1 MAIYN
6 LNYGK
11 LESLIDRNFS
21 PGTEHAII
29 DAIKSAGI
37 VTPGSGKTGV
47 EVEKSS
53 GSYTI
58 PHNAQIFLDTGSR
71 NTITINDDG
80 AKLIA
85 AGDGANHITDMGPGG
100 DTLVGGAGAESLRAM
115 HGENMLIAGSGAN
128 TLVGG
133 AGHDTLIGGGSSL
146 LEAGSGGS
154 TLLGGFG
161 DQSSNDHG
169 HGHGHSHHADLASTP
184 SDTLKGGQ
192 GDDLLQVSHGD
203 NLLIAGGGHDTIFGG
218 DGQDTI
224 FGGGH
229 DTINLN
235 YGNEFVQGGSGSDV
249 VNIGLHGND
258 VIYGGKATTVH
269 TDQTSSSI
277 KNEVDVH
284 GVTTITFSNHQV
296 LTVSNVTIEFADGHK
311 TTVH

>member
-6 LNYGK
+6 LSYGK
-11 LESLIDRNFS
+11 LESLVDHSFS
-21 PGTEHAII
+21 PGTENAII

-37 VTPGSGKTGV
+37 VTPYSGKTGV
-47 EVEKSS
+47 EVEKTS
-53 GSYTI
+53 GSYAI
-58 PHNAQIFLDTGSR
+58 PNTAQIFLDTGAD
-71 NTITINDDG
+71 NKITINDDG

-85 AGDGANHITDMGPGG
+85 AGDGSNQIIDNGPGG
-100 DTLVGGAGAESLRAM
+100 DTLVGGSGAESLNVT
-115 HGENMLIAGSGAN
+115 HGDNELIGGSGAN
-128 TLVGG
+128 TLIGG
-133 AGHDTLIGGGSSL
+133 AGNDTLIGGGSSL

-154 TLLGGFG
+154 TLIGGLGDPSSG
-161 DQSSNDHG
+161 DPRHG
-169 HGHGHSHHADLASTP
+169 LGHHTDPAPAP

-192 GDDLLQVSHGD
+192 GDDLLQVTRGD
-203 NLLIAGGGHDTIFGG
+203 NLLLAGSGHDTLFGG

-235 YGNEFVQGGSGSDV
+235 YGNEFVQGGSGSDL
-249 VNIGLHGND
+249 VNVGLHGND
-258 VIYGGKATTVH
+258 IIYGGNATTVH

-284 GVTTITFSNHQV
+284 GVTTIAFSNHQV

>member
-1 MAIYN
+1 VAIYN
-6 LNYGK
+6 LDYGN
-11 LESLIDRNFS
+11 LESLIRSSFS

-29 DAIKSAGI
+29 EAIKNAGI
-37 VTPGSGKTGV
+37 VTPSSGTTGV
-47 EVEKSS
+47 EVETAS

-58 PHNAQIFLDTGSR
+58 PQNTQIFLDTASH

-80 AKLIA
+80 ANLIA
-85 AGDGANHITDMGPGG
+85 AGDGANQITDTGPGG
-100 DTLVGGAGAESLRAM
+100 DTLVGGAGAESLKVTN
-115 HGENMLIAGSGAN
+115 GENVLIAGSGAN

-133 AGHDTLIGGGSSL
+133 AGNDTLIGGGFSL

-154 TLLGGFG
+154 TLIGGVA
-161 DQSSNDHG
+161 DPSSG
-169 HGHGHSHHADLASTP
+169 APAP

-192 GDDLLQVSHGD
+192 GNDLLQVSHGD
-203 NLLIAGGGHDTIFGG
+203 NLLIAGSGNDTLSGG

-235 YGNEFVQGGSGSDV
+235 YGNEFVQGGSGSDF

-258 VIYGGKATTVH
+258 VIYGGAATTVQ

-277 KNEVDVH
+277 KSEVDVH
-284 GVTTITFSNHQV
+284 GVTTITFSNQQT

-311 TTVH
+311 TIVH

>member
-6 LNYGK
+6 LGYGK
-11 LESLIDRNFS
+11 LESLIDHSFS
-21 PGTEHAII
+21 PGTENAII

-37 VTPGSGKTGV
+37 VTSHSGKTGV
-47 EVEKSS
+47 EVEKAS
-53 GSYTI
+53 GSYAI
-58 PHNAQIFLDTGSR
+58 PHTAQIFLDTGSG

-85 AGDGANHITDMGPGG
+85 AGDGSNQIIDNGPGG
-100 DTLVGGAGAESLRAM
+100 DTLVGGAGAESLRVT
-115 HGENMLIAGSGAN
+115 HGENELIAGSGAN

-133 AGHDTLIGGGSSL
+133 AGNDTLIGGGASL

-154 TLLGGFG
+154 TLIGGLGYPSSG
-161 DQSSNDHG
+161 D
-169 HGHGHSHHADLASTP
+169 HSQGRVHHANAASVT
-184 SDTLKGGQ
+184 SDTLKGVQ
-192 GDDLLQVSHGD
+192 GDDLLQVAHGD
-203 NLLIAGGGHDTIFGG
+203 NLLIAGSGHDTLFGG

-235 YGNEFVQGGSGSDV
+235 YGNEFVQGGSGADLV
-249 VNIGLHGND
+249 HVGLHGND
-258 VIYGGKATTVH
+258 IIYGGKATTVRS
-269 TDQTSSSI
+269 DQTSSSI
-277 KNEVDVH
+277 RNEVEVH

-296 LTVSNVTIEFADGHK
+296 LTASNVTIEFADGHK

>member
-6 LNYGK
+6 LSYGK
-11 LESLIDRNFS
+11 LESLIDRSFS
-21 PGTEHAII
+21 PGTENAII

-37 VTPGSGKTGV
+37 VAPSSGKIGV
-47 EVEKSS
+47 EVEKTS
-53 GSYTI
+53 GSYAV
-58 PHNAQIFLDTGSR
+58 PHSAQVFLDTGSG

-85 AGDGANHITDMGPGG
+85 AGDGSNHFIDNGPGG
-100 DTLVGGAGAESLRAM
+100 DTLVGGAGAESLKVM
-115 HGENMLIAGSGAN
+115 HGDNELIAGSGAN
-128 TLVGG
+128 TLIGG
-133 AGHDTLIGGGSSL
+133 AGNDTLIGGGSSL

-154 TLLGGFG
+154 TLLGGLG
-161 DQSSNDHG
+161 DQSSSGHHG
-169 HGHGHSHHADLASTP
+169 HGQSHHGDLAPAP

-203 NLLIAGGGHDTIFGG
+203 NLLIAGHGHDTLSGG
-218 DGQDTI
+218 DGHDTI

-235 YGNEFVQGGSGSDV
+235 YGNEFVQGGSGSDL
-249 VNIGLHGND
+249 VNVGLHGND

-269 TDQTSSSI
+269 SDQTSSSI
-277 KNEVDVH
+277 KNEIDVH

-296 LTVSNVTIEFADGHK
+296 LTASNVTIEFADGHK